1 MVESINNFMTSDL
14 EGCLNQKTK
23 QKLTLKGFSI
33 LKKKKK
39 KSEHHLGMESCVKKN
54 LECW

>member
-39 KSEHHLGMESCVKKN
+39 KIRTPSRNGVMCEEES
-54 LECW
+54 